1 MRYSQ
6 ANAFQRGVRRFA
18 SSGPGSWLFL
28 RIAHRLDK
36 PVFKATSG
44 RRTLSNL
51 LAGLP
56 IAMVTTTGRKSGRKR
71 TVPVLGLPTSEGL
84 AVISSSYG
92 QERHPG
98 WYYNLRANPEGE
110 VGVDGSTWRFR
121 AVEAEGEQ
129 RRAIWDQALETY
141 PGFATYEKRAAHRDI
156 AVWVLEKTT

>member
-1 MRYSQ
+1 MRYSE

-28 RIAHRLDK
+28 RVAHRLDK
-36 PVFKATSG
+36 PVFKLTNG
-44 RRTLSNL
+44 RHTVANL

-56 IAMVTTTGRKSGRKR
+56 IAMVTTTGRKSGKER

-98 WYYNLRANPEGE
+98 WYYNLRANPEGD
-110 VGVDGSTWRFR
+110 VSVDGSSWRFR

-129 RRAIWDQALETY
+129 RQRIWDLALETY
-141 PGFATYEKRAAHRDI
+141 PGFATYEKRAAQRDI
-156 AVWVLEKTT
+156 AVWVLERTA